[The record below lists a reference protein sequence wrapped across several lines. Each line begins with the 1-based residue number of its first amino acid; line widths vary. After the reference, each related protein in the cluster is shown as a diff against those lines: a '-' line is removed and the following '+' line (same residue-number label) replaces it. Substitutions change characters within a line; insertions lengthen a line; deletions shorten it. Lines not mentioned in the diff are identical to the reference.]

1 VTRSFVNV
9 IAASPTQVAWVP
21 ACAISCPV
29 RLLDLAGGRTGE
41 IPLPGRTKAV
51 EGAFSP
57 DGRLLALLVTAGV
70 TADGHPAANQLMVA
84 TVATGQLAAVPG
96 TTVGSGIGV
105 DFGWQPG
112 TRRLIADVTV
122 GTQGQPEWQIGAW
135 QPGDARL
142 STTLIRAPGGSW
154 PVTDQG
160 PY

>member
-1 VTRSFVNV
+1 
-9 IAASPTQVAWVP
+9 
-21 ACAISCPV
+21 
-29 RLLDLAGGRTGE
+29 
-41 IPLPGRTKAV
+41 
-51 EGAFSP
+51 
-57 DGRLLALLVTAGV
+57 
-70 TADGHPAANQLMVA
+70 MVA
-84 TVATGQLAAVPG
+84 TVATGQLTAIPG

-142 STTLIRAPGGSW
+142 STALIRAPGGSW